1 MARVLRGASARARR
15 APSRAAQRRVRK
27 HKVILESVTQE
38 KRKLLSVIS
47 FEAKAPPG
55 YTFIPAGNPHLT
67 TACKERCRK
76 EALKILAVTTT
87 PHHNTHG
94 LSQHVHRIGY
104 HFPSTVVAA
113 ACLEL
118 GMHLT
123 TSGKAFPLQTMGK
136 AKDRKRADSDVSV
149 SQITL
154 NTEARDVLKDLFPN
168 IPANDLNQIIKTA
181 FQKGQ
186 GKVGTAAELPLARRA
201 QLAVVAHIRH
211 IYTAYDSLL
220 KTTSFQEARTSV
232 EQPTLAKLVE
242 WRGDD
247 ENGRTVLEDVF
258 REVIVISDDEDSE
271 MEEEVSRRPGN
282 RDYSVEILS
291 RNARIHEI
299 QPQSASTV
307 KPTLDPLRELSDEEA
322 PPGFRFVT
330 RVPAKDAVDRRG
342 FSRYQAWDSALN
354 RYRAGARSTEQVKIA
369 PAEHRT
375 RLYDTRQVTAQET
388 VGPTRHRNDAK
399 ASTRIIPDPGPV
411 HSRAQR
417 LLPAPAM
424 DRQEVENRVSTQEA
438 YISVDGQRNPP
449 NYGSPGKRNALTHK
463 NAHKPHTLNEVA
475 RHYLSDDVASKRAP
489 GSRPERLPLRLDDR
503 TNAPVFVSG
512 PNEQLQGSELQ
523 SGLRPQSANFHHAR
537 PALNP
542 QDCVLPSIE
551 TPWPLETRRSDGR
564 LDYLTKRMSGVL
576 SLRSETPSRS
586 HGLAFHQD
594 NLVALDDNR
603 DQISKRRRLANHGV
617 VPHHDP
623 RPDPRNARP
632 VLPPVSKSLP
642 GDQYRQV
649 EAMPPQDRHQMRR
662 DHLPVKQTHAVG
674 HLSERNLD
682 PYALRVNPDA
692 GPTLERKHF
701 SDAQLISVHPLQPGY
716 FAPGD
721 GHTIR
726 AAPEAG
732 ARRAY
737 YDDRSPHVGHVSFV
751 EQPWI
756 SSHRAYIDDALPVRN
771 ENPPNRHIYA
781 EDFVRP
787 IDIRDPDPF
796 EYVEHRPGHEIS
808 DQPGRAR
815 VAASDA
821 KDPPQ
826 TRVVSDPH
834 GRVSTGSR
842 VVRSAHDPPI
852 LRAVTTATDQP
863 PSGYH
868 ERRPGVTSARHF
880 HDPPRSSQI
889 LEQDRPVYVQ
899 RVEPHTPAYS
909 VSDGRSVVIVD

>member
-1 MARVLRGASARARR
+1 MTRVLRGASAQARR
-15 APSRAAQRRVRK
+15 APSRAAQRKVRK
-27 HKVILESVTQE
+27 HKVILESVTRE

-47 FEAKAPPG
+47 FEAKAPRG

-76 EALKILAVTTT
+76 EGLKVLAVTTT

-104 HFPSTVVAA
+104 HFPSSVVAT

-123 TSGKAFPLQTMGK
+123 RSGKVFPLQTMGK
-136 AKDRKRADSDVSV
+136 AKDRKRADSEVSV

-211 IYTAYDSLL
+211 LYTAYDSLL

-271 MEEEVSRRPGN
+271 MEEEASRRPGN

-291 RNARIHEI
+291 SDARIHEI
-299 QPQSASTV
+299 LPRPASAA

-330 RVPAKDAVDRRG
+330 RVPAKTAIDRRG
-342 FSRYQAWDSALN
+342 FSRYKAWDCALN
-354 RYRAGARSTEQVKIA
+354 RYRAGARSTEQVRMA

-375 RLYDTRQVTAQET
+375 RLYDTQQVTSQET
-388 VGPTRHRNDAK
+388 AGPTRHREAAK
-399 ASTRIIPDPGPV
+399 ASPRIILDPGPV
-411 HSRAQR
+411 HSRAQG
-417 LLPAPAM
+417 LPPVPAM
-424 DRQEVENRVSTQEA
+424 DRQTRENRVSAQKVYT
-438 YISVDGQRNPP
+438 SMDVQRNPS
-449 NYGSPGKRNALTHK
+449 NYGFPGKGNALTHK
-463 NAHKPHTLNEVA
+463 NTHKSHNLDEIA
-475 RHYLSDDVASKRAP
+475 RHYLSNDIASERAP
-489 GSRPERLPLRLDDR
+489 VSRPERLPHQSDDR
-503 TNAPVFVSG
+503 SNAPVFVSG
-512 PNEQLQGSELQ
+512 PSEQHQGSEIQ
-523 SGLRPQSANFHHAR
+523 TRLRPQSANFHRAR

-542 QDCVLPSIE
+542 QNCVLPSIE

-564 LDYLTKRMSGVL
+564 LDALTKRMSGVL

-586 HGLAFHQD
+586 HGQGFHQD
-594 NLVALDDNR
+594 NLVALDDNS
-603 DQISKRRRLANHGV
+603 DQISKRRRLAHHGV
-617 VPHHDP
+617 VPHNGP
-623 RPDPRNARP
+623 RPEPRNARP
-632 VLPPVSKSLP
+632 VGPPISERLP

-649 EAMPPQDRHQMRR
+649 EAIPVQDGLQMRQ
-662 DHLPVKQTHAVG
+662 DHPPVKQTHAVR

-692 GPTLERKHF
+692 GPTLERKRLN
-701 SDAQLISVHPLQPGY
+701 DPQYISVHHPQPGH
-716 FAPGD
+716 FVPGD
-721 GHTIR
+721 GHPIR

-732 ARRAY
+732 ARHAY
-737 YDDRSPHVGHVSFV
+737 FADRSPHLGHVSVV

-756 SSHRAYIDDALPVRN
+756 SSYRSHIDDALPVRN
-771 ENPPNRHIYA
+771 DKPPNRHIYA

-787 IDIRDPDPF
+787 VDIRDPDPF
-796 EYVEHRPGHEIS
+796 EYVGRRPGHETS
-808 DQPGRAR
+808 GQHDRAR
-815 VAASDA
+815 APAYDA
-821 KDPPQ
+821 NDPPQ

-834 GRVSTGSR
+834 GRVSMGSR
-842 VVRSAHDPPI
+842 VVRSAHDPTI
-852 LRAVTTATDQP
+852 LHPVTTAAGQP
-863 PSGYH
+863 PPGYH
-868 ERRPGVTSARHF
+868 ERRLGVTSARRF
-880 HDPPRSSQI
+880 HDPHRSSQV
-889 LEQDRPVYVQ
+889 LEHDRPVYVQ
-899 RVEPHTPAYS
+899 RVEPHTPTYS
-909 VSDGRSVVIVD
+909 VPDGRSVVIVD